1 MTGGLLQW
9 ERFKEQER
17 TSCTLGES
25 ARGRSG
31 RSTPDEG
38 QKDPVLM
45 MRSLDGL
52 AWTAR
57 WMVRFRGMTEE
68 AGIRGEPG
76 SGPDGGRTPELFESK
91 GLNLER
97 PRHGP

>member
-9 ERFKEQER
+9 ERFREQER

-38 QKDPVLM
+38 QKDPVLT

-57 WMVRFRGMTEE
+57 WMVRFRGTKEE
-68 AGIRGEPG
+68 AGDTEGNLEACFEGE
-76 SGPDGGRTPELFESK
+76 RTPE
-91 GLNLER
+91 
-97 PRHGP
+97 